1 MATSVGLMVALT
13 LLVGRTRLGKAM
25 RATAYDRE
33 AAGMMGID
41 TDRVITST
49 FFIGSMLAGAAG
61 VMFGLYIG
69 ETYHFMGFLA
79 GLKAFTAAVVGG
91 IGSIPGAVVGG
102 LLIGLTEAYA
112 TGYAGGQWSD
122 LVVFAILI
130 LFMLLRPTGIFGA
143 RAIQKV

>member
-1 MATSVGLMVALT
+1 M
-13 LLVGRTRLGKAM
+13 
-25 RATAYDRE
+25 
-33 AAGMMGID
+33 
-41 TDRVITST
+41 ITST
-49 FFIGSMLAGAAG
+49 FFIGSVLAGAAG

-91 IGSIPGAVVGG
+91 IGSIPGAMVGG

-112 TGYAGGQWSD
+112 TGYVGGQWSD
-122 LVVFAILI
+122 LVVFGILI